1 MFGHSAT
8 GQALYYLHSSF
19 LEDSF
24 LHLQVIN
31 YPLSALQELM
41 ESTKAQSLKFG
52 QLNEYYL
59 NLTFRLEGHHIE
71 IGRDLLT
78 VRLLVHFGMV

>member
-1 MFGHSAT
+1 
-8 GQALYYLHSSF
+8 
-19 LEDSF
+19 
-24 LHLQVIN
+24 
-31 YPLSALQELM
+31 M